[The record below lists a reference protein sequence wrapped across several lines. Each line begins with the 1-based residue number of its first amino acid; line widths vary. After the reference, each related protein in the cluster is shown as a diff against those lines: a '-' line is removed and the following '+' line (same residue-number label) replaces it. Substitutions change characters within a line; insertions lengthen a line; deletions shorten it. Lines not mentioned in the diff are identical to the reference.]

1 MTGETAAI
9 FLALLIGVS
18 LGALGSGGSIVTLP
32 ILVYVAGLPP
42 TEAVGMSLAIVGAT
56 SLFGCFFHWRQGN
69 FRLRPAVV
77 FGVTGM
83 CGSWF
88 GSMGTHLIPPSALM
102 LMFAAIMLAVGAR
115 MALPKPSCV
124 VPHGECRLSVCV
136 PAGFVVGLVTGFLGV
151 GGGFLI
157 VPALVWFAGLDAKKA
172 IGTSLGI
179 IAVNSAAGLAGQL
192 RYAHFDWHLTGEFL
206 AGSMIGMGAGIA
218 VVKRMPERALRR
230 AFAVVVIVVGLAIAW
245 RVLARTAFSNP
256 ELSLKPRVSGG
267 D

>member
-18 LGALGSGGSIVTLP
+18 LGALGSGGSVVTLP
-32 ILVYVAGLPP
+32 ILVYVAGVPP
-42 TEAVGMSLAIVGAT
+42 KEAVGMSLAIVGAT
-56 SLFGCFFHWRQGN
+56 SLFGCLLHWRQGN

-88 GSMGTHLIPPSALM
+88 GSMGTHLISSSALM
-102 LMFAAIMLAVGAR
+102 LTFAAIMLVVGAR
-115 MALPKPSCV
+115 MVLSKPSAAG
-124 VPHGECRLSVCV
+124 PNGECRLVVCV
-136 PAGFVVGLVTGFLGV
+136 PAGFVVGLVTGLLGV

-192 RYAHFDWHLTGEFL
+192 RFTQFDWRLTAEFL
-206 AGSMIGMGAGIA
+206 VCALIGMGAGIA
-218 VVKRMPERALRR
+218 IVKRTPERGLRR
-230 AFAVVVIVVGLAIAW
+230 AFAVAVIMVGLAIAW
-245 RVLARTAFSNP
+245 RVLARM
-256 ELSLKPRVSGG
+256 
-267 D
+267 